1 MTKKKEITENG
12 VLKKDIEQLMTPQAV
27 KELKELSPTMQQ
39 FLLRWQDKRDM
50 ILGDQLRDELKEF
63 LAEIH
68 EKDNAEVCKNVA
80 EIVVSQNKRMFDAFA
95 SQTALIESIASDITL
110 IKGDIAT
117 IDERLSNIEKRLDL
131 DEQNIKTVESKL
143 QLKKERIDNLEA
155 QIKLLNPDLVKRLI
169 EEFEEMKPLFDKMLK
184 YSSFKTTFSRVVWAM
199 ILGWII
205 TFATLHWVF
214 HVI

>member
-1 MTKKKEITENG
+1 MTKSKEITENG

-27 KELKELSPTMQQ
+27 KELKDLSPTMQQ

-50 ILGDQLRDELKEF
+50 ILGDQLKDELKEF

-110 IKGDIAT
+110 IKGDIST

-155 QIKLLNPDLVKRLI
+155 QVKLLNPDLVKRLI